1 MLNRRT
7 FLKTGLKTGA
17 AAIPVSAAI
26 NKLDAIETP
35 STEDLVEAGLVGA
48 TPNLVALPKRLAPL
62 DPSSQP
68 WQQRVRRVGQ
78 SNMTEHDPAVMN
90 IDEWADYWHSAQ
102 ADVVFI
108 SVTGILA
115 FYPSKVKFH
124 RHGKFLNGRDFFG
137 ECVAAARKR
146 GMRVVARMSPD
157 LNWGDALEAHPEWAM
172 RHKDGS
178 VQFSGEEP
186 RLFKTCMFSTYMDD
200 YMPAIIREINSLYD
214 VDCFYANGWPPLG
227 SLPDCH
233 CAICSKLPPSG
244 TPAYWRAFN
253 DRVFEI
259 WQKYDAIAKEKKPD
273 SFFFANSGGN
283 VRGGPNLDR
292 LGKTVQWFQADNQG
306 RTYDEPSI
314 WGCSLQ
320 GRVCNAVLDGKVAA
334 NVTAAYSTGVVGWR
348 NASKN
353 ADEARMWMA
362 QTSASGMRP
371 YFHFVGSENGFC
383 EDRRWQKVGE
393 EYFRWTARHD
403 ANFKTRRSI
412 ANIGVVIGQSTQL
425 LYPGPATVHSRA
437 YMHETT
443 QGTYDALL
451 QGRYAFDYVHED
463 RLDADR
469 LSKYRL
475 LILPNIAMLSDH
487 QCDQLRD
494 FVKAGGSLMASFE
507 TSLYDENLNR
517 QENFGLADLLGTSK
531 AGEAIG
537 TNGNAYYARI
547 ENPTA
552 AQHHPITNGFAGTNW
567 IPGAQN
573 RIPLKPT
580 KDPLLTVVP
589 GFVRY
594 PPELA
599 YPPLSHTDEPAV
611 GLRDLG
617 SSRTAYFSGDIERTY
632 WLTGHGDL
640 LRLMHNTINWLTH
653 DERVVSIDGDGLIE
667 MFCWE
672 TEPGYAVHLLN
683 YTNPNTHHG
692 WLRSVYP
699 LGPQTI
705 RMKLPSGVRVKSVQ
719 LLEAE
724 RTIPFVADA
733 GVLRFTIPKIKD
745 YEVAAIT
752 IA

>member
-1 MLNRRT
+1 MLNRRS
-7 FLKTGLKTGA
+7 FLKAGLKTG
-17 AAIPVSAAI
+17 AAIPVSAALTNLDDAANFATI
-26 NKLDAIETP
+26 EDANKAG
-35 STEDLVEAGLVGA
+35 EAAPL
-48 TPNLVALPKRLAPL
+48 NLVALPPRLSPINPANE
-62 DPSSQP
+62 P
-68 WQQRVRRVGQ
+68 WQQNIRRVGQ

-90 IDEWADYWHSAQ
+90 IDEWADYWHRAQ
-102 ADVVFI
+102 ADLVFI

-115 FYPSKVKFH
+115 FYPSKVPFH

-157 LNWGDALEAHPEWAM
+157 LNWGNALQAHPEWAM

-178 VQFSGEEP
+178 PQFSGEEP

-200 YMPAIIREINSLYD
+200 YVPAIIREVNSLYD

-227 SLPDCH
+227 SLPECH
-233 CAICSKLPPSG
+233 CGVCSKLPPSG
-244 TPAYWRAFN
+244 TPAYWQAFN
-253 DRVFEI
+253 NRVFEL
-259 WQKYDAIAKEKKPD
+259 WQKYDAVAKEKKPD

-283 VRGGPNLDR
+283 VRSGPSLDR
-292 LGKTVQWFQADNQG
+292 IGKVAAWFQADNQG
-306 RTYDEPSI
+306 RTYDEPAI

-334 NVTAAYSTGVVGWR
+334 NVTAAYSTGIVGWR

-353 ADEARMWMA
+353 PDEMRMWLA

-371 YFHFVGSENGFC
+371 YLHFVGSENGFC

-393 EYFRWTARHD
+393 EYLRWTAKHD
-403 ANFKTRRSI
+403 PHFKTRRSI

-425 LYPGPATVHSRA
+425 LYPGPTTVHSRA
-437 YMHETT
+437 YMQETT
-443 QGTYDALL
+443 QGIYDALL
-451 QGRYAFDYVHED
+451 QGRFAFDYVHED
-463 RLDADR
+463 RLDPER

-475 LILPNIAMLSDH
+475 LILPNVAMLSDR
-487 QCDQLRD
+487 QCEQISG
-494 FVKAGGSLMASFE
+494 FVRSGGSLMASFE

-517 QENFGLADLLGTSK
+517 RADFGLADLLGINKS
-531 AGEAIG
+531 GEAIG

-547 ENPTA
+547 ENPAA
-552 AQHHPITNGFAGTNW
+552 AQHHPILNGFTNTNW

-573 RIPLKPT
+573 RIPLKPVN
-580 KDPLLTVVP
+580 DSVLTVVP

-599 YPPLSHTDEPAV
+599 YPPQSHTDEPAV
-611 GLRDLG
+611 VLREQG
-617 SSRTAYFSGDIERTY
+617 RSRTAYISGDIERTF

-653 DERVVSIDGDGLIE
+653 GERVVDVAGDGLIE
-667 MFCWE
+667 TFCWE
-672 TEPGYAVHLLN
+672 TQPGYAVHLLN
-683 YTNPNTHHG
+683 YTNPNAHHG

-705 RMKLPSGVRVKSVQ
+705 TMKLPPSVQ
-719 LLEAE
+719 VRSVDLLQAE
-724 RTIPFVADA
+724 RTVPFAA
-733 GVLRFTIPKIKD
+733 HGQKLQFTVPSVKD

-752 IA
+752 IV